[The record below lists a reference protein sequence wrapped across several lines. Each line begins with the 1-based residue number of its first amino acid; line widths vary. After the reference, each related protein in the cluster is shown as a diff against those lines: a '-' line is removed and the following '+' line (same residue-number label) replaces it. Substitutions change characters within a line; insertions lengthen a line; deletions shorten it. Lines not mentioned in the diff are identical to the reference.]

1 MNETRMTSKPS
12 KVVIP
17 DEIERI
23 ATVAV
28 NAAFAV
34 HTELGPGL
42 LEAAYESCFA
52 YELELRGIKYQRQL
66 PVPLNY
72 KGKLI
77 EVGFRADMILEGKL
91 LIERDGLLVACAH
104 IEKQGHAAYFGM
116 FSVRPDLQGGGLGK
130 LMLAEAERIAR
141 EEWACRELQMT
152 VISIRDALIE
162 WYERRGYRR
171 TSRYSPFPYG
181 DERFGIPKRDD
192 LRFEYLVK
200 TL

>member
-91 LIERDGLLVACAH
+91 LIELKAVEQVIPVHKAQVITYLKILKLPLGLLINFNEVL
-104 IEKQGHAAYFGM
+104 IKDGIQ
-116 FSVRPDLQGGGLGK
+116 
-130 LMLAEAERIAR
+130 RI
-141 EEWACRELQMT
+141 LN
-152 VISIRDALIE
+152 
-162 WYERRGYRR
+162 
-171 TSRYSPFPYG
+171 
-181 DERFGIPKRDD
+181 IPKGR
-192 LRFEYLVK
+192 RS
-200 TL
+200 